1 MIKTLFKSIREYKL
15 PSILCPVVMVG
26 EAVMEILIPYFM
38 TKVVGQ
44 FTAVSRGLQTALDIN
59 VILIYS
65 SLMVLCAV
73 FALLCGIW
81 GGKLAAKASCGF
93 AHNLREDM
101 YKNLQSY
108 SIANIDKF
116 STSSLITRITTDLT
130 NVQKA

>member
-65 SLMVLCAV
+65 GLMVLCAEYGEES
-73 FALLCGIW
+73 LRQRQ
-81 GGKLAAKASCGF
+81 AAV
-93 AHNLREDM
+93 LR
-101 YKNLQSY
+101 
-108 SIANIDKF
+108 II
-116 STSSLITRITTDLT
+116 
-130 NVQKA
+130 